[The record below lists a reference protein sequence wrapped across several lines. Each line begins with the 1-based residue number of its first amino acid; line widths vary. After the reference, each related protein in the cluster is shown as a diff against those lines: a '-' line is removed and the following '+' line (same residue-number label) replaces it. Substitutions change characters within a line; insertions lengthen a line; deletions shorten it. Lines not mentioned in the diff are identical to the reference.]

1 MQVAFPHCV
10 TCFGHC
16 YPGRAALIADA
27 KNLFVGINRLLA
39 TSPSR
44 ALPKQVHNV
53 DSKSS
58 MSEND
63 GNLPVAENGVV
74 HSDEQAASDNG
85 KEKEQNNISPQRRSS
100 VMNEDNLDPQHQEV
114 QKYYSTIETVP

>member
-1 MQVAFPHCV
+1 
-10 TCFGHC
+10 
-16 YPGRAALIADA
+16 
-27 KNLFVGINRLLA
+27 
-39 TSPSR
+39 
-44 ALPKQVHNV
+44 
-53 DSKSS
+53 